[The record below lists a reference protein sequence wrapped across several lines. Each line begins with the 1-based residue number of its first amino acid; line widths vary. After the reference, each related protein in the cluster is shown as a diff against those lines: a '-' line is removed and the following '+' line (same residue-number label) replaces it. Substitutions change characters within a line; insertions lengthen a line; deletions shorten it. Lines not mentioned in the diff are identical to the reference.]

1 MDSYHNSITIVQIFV
16 WNTDGWEK
24 QKNRFLQFPAG
35 RTPPAQADTR
45 VQFHQDQ
52 FRFLVVHE
60 TQLAIYEATKL
71 ECLKQVGSFN
81 FSFMLAA
88 NNLSIFCLMYDAWIT
103 VVPARCCCTN
113 ITCNFLM

>member
-1 MDSYHNSITIVQIFV
+1 MLLAMQIALVIIWIVTSLSIVQICV
-16 WNTDGWEK
+16 WHTDGWEK

-60 TQLAIYEATKL
+60 TQLAIYEASKL
-71 ECLKQVGSFN
+71 ECLKQVGSFSSVLCWLQIIYL
-81 FSFMLAA
+81 SF
-88 NNLSIFCLMYDAWIT
+88 
-103 VVPARCCCTN
+103 V
-113 ITCNFLM
+113 